1 MKDSFYKRKASFFNE
16 KSVDYQ
22 VVRNFLLLVFYLF
35 ALLAIYIIIMKKS
48 SIYSKVILIL
58 LIILFP
64 FYIFYIEKFIYII
77 YKYFYGFTMGEVV
90 TDTEL

>member
-16 KSVDYQ
+16 KSGDYQ
-22 VVRNFLLLVFYLF
+22 VVRNFLLLAFYLF

-48 SIYSKVILIL
+48 SLYSKVILIL

-64 FYIFYIEKFIYII
+64 FYIFYIEKYVYIL
-77 YKYFYGFTMGEVV
+77 YKYFYALIVGKVV

>member
-16 KSVDYQ
+16 KSGDYQ
-22 VVRNFLLLVFYLF
+22 VVRNFLLLAFYLF
-35 ALLAIYIIIMKKS
+35 AFLAIYIIIMKKS
-48 SIYSKVILIL
+48 SIYSKVIFTL